1 MWEDR
6 GQRGQGHLPRK
17 ARAGCE
23 SRYPQTTWF
32 RPDPPSVSLP
42 ANSFRIHTC
51 LPKLHVHWLPS
62 RHHISLHYAQCPE
75 NPPMKREDTSVYV
88 SPAPLA
94 TPTFCL
100 HCACTPGVSR
110 LGVTNI
116 SGASCPPPHSCP
128 KLRCSLK
135 LCSHPLA
142 VSPWTPSQ
150 TSGCLCSTIIFMHG
164 FDLSLVPHLQ
174 SVLTPA
180 QASHLLSPPFKPE
193 TALR

>member
-1 MWEDR
+1 MPSPRSYAKPSTDPSFTTTYTFLGVGRRMWEDR

-23 SRYPQTTWF
+23 PRYPQTTWF
-32 RPDPPSVSLP
+32 RPDPPSASLP
-42 ANSFRIHTC
+42 ANSSRIHTC

-94 TPTFCL
+94 TSTFCL
-100 HCACTPGVSR
+100 HCACTPGISS

-116 SGASCPPPHSCP
+116 SGASCPP
-128 KLRCSLK
+128 
-135 LCSHPLA
+135 
-142 VSPWTPSQ
+142 
-150 TSGCLCSTIIFMHG
+150 
-164 FDLSLVPHLQ
+164 
-174 SVLTPA
+174 LTPA
-180 QASHLLSPPFKPE
+180 QN
-193 TALR
+193 